1 MYIID
6 HHIINGDLSF
16 INYFAEANKSNC
28 YVNETNNKYVKEII
42 GVYVIILLV
51 HEG

>member
-6 HHIINGDLSF
+6 HYIIHGDLSF
-16 INYFAEANKSNC
+16 MNYFAEANKSNC
-28 YVNETNNKYVKEII
+28 YVNQTNNKYVKEII

-51 HEG
+51 S